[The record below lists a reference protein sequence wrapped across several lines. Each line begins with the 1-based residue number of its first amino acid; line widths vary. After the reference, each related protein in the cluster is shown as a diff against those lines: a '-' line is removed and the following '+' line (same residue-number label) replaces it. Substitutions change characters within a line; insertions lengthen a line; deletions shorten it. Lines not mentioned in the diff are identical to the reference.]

1 MIEKIPETLH
11 FQTGELGKTKF
22 DIIPVETFA
31 MACRKINE
39 IIETLNDV
47 CDCPKQDPAFR
58 INLADARQ
66 EEIARASNWVG
77 CMCKFWDTDDVYTYG
92 ILSSIDETSNYP
104 FSTDS
109 AGIYSHCA
117 PIGADDVVIYKGTI
131 KP

>member
-39 IIETLNDV
+39 IIETLNDM
-47 CDCPKQDPAFR
+47 CNRTEQDLAFL
-58 INLADARQ
+58 NLVDAKQ
-66 EEIARASNWVG
+66 EEIAKARNWVG
-77 CMCKFWDTDDVYTYG
+77 CICKFWDTDGVYAYG
-92 ILSSIDETSNYP
+92 VLTEIDEESNYP
-104 FSTDS
+104 FRTDS

-117 PIGADDVVIYKGTI
+117 PITTDDVVVYKGQ
-131 KP
+131 